1 MIHYNSIEYFE
12 NFDKTIRVSE
22 YESILLKRLSDNT
35 VMVSYLDVLTGSTTK
50 LAFYNSGRWSGYNSV
65 NFNKLFILF
74 KSNKSLKP
82 NLIRFLTPNEHIA
95 EIKKMEKVIV
105 CFKKRF
111 HITIKKTKRNLDN
124 LDILNKFT

>member
-1 MIHYNSIEYFE
+1 
-12 NFDKTIRVSE
+12 
-22 YESILLKRLSDNT
+22 
-35 VMVSYLDVLTGSTTK
+35 
-50 LAFYNSGRWSGYNSV
+50 V
-65 NFNKLFILF
+65 NKV
-74 KSNKSLKP
+74 LKP